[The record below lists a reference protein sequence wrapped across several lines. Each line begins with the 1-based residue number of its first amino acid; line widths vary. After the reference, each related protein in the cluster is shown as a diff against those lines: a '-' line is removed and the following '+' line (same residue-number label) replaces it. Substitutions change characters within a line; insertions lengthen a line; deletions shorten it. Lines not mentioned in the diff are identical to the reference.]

1 MFLAVYSIWS
11 AFKTFQEE
19 GGFKN
24 PIRRHL
30 EPSRNEHNLEIP
42 LDNREYRY
50 EESIGNN
57 GEIMHEGIDRW

>member
-24 PIRRHL
+24 PIRRHG
-30 EPSRNEHNLEIP
+30 PDDEHNLEIP
-42 LDNREYRY
+42 FDNREYRY
-50 EESIGNN
+50 EESIGSNR
-57 GEIMHEGIDRW
+57 EIMYEGTDR